1 MKCLKYILFILLVCP
16 LVFRNVELSASIIN
30 NYAVIRPQNN
40 HTYLDSSVYKFSTYF
55 AYKKDN
61 LITIEKKY
69 DHTSYRL
76 NKYLLQLIDYTN
88 STDTA
93 VTLKFYS
100 TEYHYC
106 FVGEVDTIMSD
117 KVLVKPSGLIKSKNQ
132 FYEITVLPKSVV
144 HAFLLYRPVS
154 FKDYPDNKDALFRYT
169 NKYLFPEFDHVT
181 YQENIGFAVLILV
194 LLGMVFILFI
204 FYGLAYINLK
214 DQIYLSYSMYL
225 FVTFFQVL
233 YMSQYIFSKNFV
245 MFNYFGNS
253 GFDEVTKGM
262 MIVCYSIFYKQAF
275 NIQKKQKVLYFSV
288 ESLKFISFG
297 YVLVIILSYLFR
309 CSWYNEPLWY
319 TIYRFPIFF
328 FSLIVLIYSIQLKN
342 NTGFQKLI
350 LMGSL
355 IYTLFTAFTTF
366 QKTDFPVKD
375 LLPAV
380 NGLYLGVALELIV
393 FSIALGIRIRDSFLA
408 TERLKDK
415 LIVELQQNEEFIKN
429 ENIILEEKVKD
440 RLSEIKSQNILI
452 EEQSKQALLQQ
463 FEKEKLEIQMQALSA
478 QMNPHFIFNCM
489 NAIQHS
495 IVTNNTEK
503 ASVMLHDFASL
514 IRMVLENSSQPDIRL
529 EDEIKLLE
537 TYLKLEQIR
546 TNHSF
551 DYIIQIDESISTDF
565 IRIPTMMLQPFLENA
580 IWHGFK
586 FINYKGIIRVD
597 FSIQENSIYCT
608 VTDNGIGRNKARI
621 NNNGDVKKSLAIQ
634 IIQNRIN
641 LLNHS
646 LTDNKASL
654 EIIDLFDEHQE
665 AQGTK
670 VIIRLPI
677 L

>member
-1 MKCLKYILFILLVCP
+1 MKYLKYKISLLVVLP
-16 LVFRNVELSASIIN
+16 FLFQNVEILAAEVNHYDVVLPS
-30 NYAVIRPQNN
+30 NN
-40 HTYLDSSVYKFSTYF
+40 HTHLDSSIYKFTTYF

-69 DHTSYRL
+69 DSTSYRL
-76 NKYLLQLIDYTN
+76 DKYLLQLIDYTN
-88 STDTA
+88 QTDTTL
-93 VTLKFYS
+93 TLKFYS

-106 FVGEVDTIMSD
+106 FAGEVDRIVSG
-117 KVLVKPSGLIKSKNQ
+117 KICIKPSGFIKSDKQ
-132 FYEITVLPKSVV
+132 FYEVKVLPKSVV
-144 HAFLLYRPVS
+144 HAFLLYRPIS
-154 FKDYPDNKDALFRYT
+154 FKDYPDNKDALFRYS

-181 YQENIGFAVLILV
+181 YRENIGFAVLMLV
-194 LLGMVFILFI
+194 LMGMVFILFI
-204 FYGLAYINLK
+204 FYGLAYVNLK

-253 GFDEVTKGM
+253 GFDEATKGM
-262 MIVCYSIFYKQAF
+262 MIVTYSIFYQQAF
-275 NIQKKQKVLYFSV
+275 NIRKQQRVLYASV
-288 ESLKFISFG
+288 ESLKYFSYAYIA
-297 YVLVIILSYLFR
+297 IIAISYLFR
-309 CSWYNEPLWY
+309 CDWYDEQLWY
-319 TIYRFPIFF
+319 TLYRFPIFF
-328 FSLIVLIYSIQLKN
+328 FSIIVLIYSILLKEK
-342 NTGFQKLI
+342 TGFQRLI
-350 LMGSL
+350 LTGSL

-366 QKTDFPVKD
+366 QKADYPVKD
-375 LLPAV
+375 LLPAI
-380 NGLYLGVALELIV
+380 NGLYLGVALELMV

-408 TERLKDK
+408 TEKLKDK

-452 EEQSKQALLQQ
+452 EEQSKKALLQQ

-546 TNHSF
+546 TNNGF
-551 DYIIQIDESISTDF
+551 DYIVEVDEIISTDF

-586 FINYKGIIRVD
+586 FISYKGIIRVD
-597 FSIQENSIYCT
+597 FSMQGNSICCT
-608 VTDNGIGRNKARI
+608 VTDNGIGRNKAQI
-621 NNNGDVKKSLAIQ
+621 NNNDNVKKSMAIQ
-634 IIQNRIN
+634 IIRNRIG

-654 EIIDLFDEHQE
+654 EIVDLVDEHQQ
-665 AQGTK
+665 ATGTR

>member
-1 MKCLKYILFILLVCP
+1 MRYCKYIFFLLVS
-16 LVFRNVELSASIIN
+16 LFVFWGMEVTAAVVN
-30 NYAVIRPQNN
+30 NYTVTPPQNN
-40 HTYLDSSVYKFSTYF
+40 HTYLDSSIYQFTTYF
-55 AYKKDN
+55 ANKKNN
-61 LITIEKKY
+61 LITIEKEY

-76 NKYLLQLIDYTN
+76 DKYLLQLIDYTN
-88 STDTA
+88 QTDTA

-100 TEYHYC
+100 TEYYYC
-106 FVGEVDTIMSD
+106 FVGEVDKIVSD
-117 KVLVKPSGLIKSKNQ
+117 KILIKSSGNIKSEEQ
-132 FYEITVLPKSVV
+132 FYEVKILPKSIV

-169 NKYLFPEFDHVT
+169 NKYLFPEFDNIT
-181 YQENIGFAVLILV
+181 YRENIGFAVLMLV

-204 FYGLAYINLK
+204 FYGLAYLNLK

-253 GFDEVTKGM
+253 GFDEVTKGL

-275 NIQKKQKVLYFSV
+275 NITKEQKVLYISV
-288 ESLKFISFG
+288 ESLKYFSYAYI
-297 YVLVIILSYLFR
+297 LIIVISYLFR
-309 CSWYNEPLWY
+309 CSWYNEQLWY
-319 TIYRFPIFF
+319 TLYRFPIFF
-328 FSLIVLIYSIQLKN
+328 FSIIVLIYSVLLKQK
-342 NTGFQKLI
+342 TGFQRLI
-350 LMGSL
+350 LIGSL

-375 LLPAV
+375 LLPAI
-380 NGLYLGVALELIV
+380 NGLYLGVALELMV

-408 TERLKDK
+408 TEKLKDK

-440 RLSEIKSQNILI
+440 RLSEIKSQNVLI

-537 TYLKLEQIR
+537 TYLKLEQVR
-546 TNHSF
+546 TNYSF
-551 DYIIQIDESISTDF
+551 DFNVEIDAAISTDF

-586 FINYKGIIRVD
+586 FINYKGIINVH
-597 FSIQENSIYCT
+597 FLLQANSICCII
-608 VTDNGIGRNKARI
+608 TDNGIGRNEARL
-621 NNNGDVKKSLAIQ
+621 NNNGVVKKSMAIQ
-634 IIQNRIN
+634 IIQNRIG
-641 LLNHS
+641 LLNRS

-654 EIIDLFDEHQE
+654 EIIDIYDEHQT
-665 AQGTK
+665 AKGTK
-670 VIIRLPI
+670 VIVILPV